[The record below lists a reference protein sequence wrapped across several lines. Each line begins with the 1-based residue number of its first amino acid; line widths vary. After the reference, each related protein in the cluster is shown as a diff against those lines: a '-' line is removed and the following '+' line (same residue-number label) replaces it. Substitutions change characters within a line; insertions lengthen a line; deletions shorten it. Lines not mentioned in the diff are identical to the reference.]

1 MDNLAYELKPIQQDK
16 EQKKSKKT
24 KDKVL
29 NRAWI
34 RCISGRKIDLLDPS
48 PLDVEFSDL
57 SLSLSRICRWAGM
70 TNSKHSYS
78 VAQHSVLVSDILKW
92 TLESNQEKYD
102 ILIEESGYTK
112 EQWVLASLCHD
123 CSEGY
128 LGGNLCGPAKDMF
141 TNDLYRKIEK
151 RIQEAIHIAIGIPP
165 ILPKEIKKAIK
176 EADRASSYA
185 EAVLIAGFSK
195 EEADSIFGG
204 FVPLREDTKLPV
216 LSAEDSRK
224 VFLERFNELTKII
237 EMK

>member
-1 MDNLAYELKPIQQDK
+1 MDNLAFDLKPI
-16 EQKKSKKT
+16 ENKKSKSKE
-24 KDKVL
+24 KQKAL

-34 RCISGRKIDLLDPS
+34 RCISGRKIDLLEPS

-70 TNSKHSYS
+70 TNQENSYS

-92 TLESNQEKYD
+92 TLENNPQKYD
-102 ILIEESGYTK
+102 KLIKESGYSK
-112 EQWVLASLCHD
+112 EAWILSALCHD

-151 RIQEAIHIAIGIPP
+151 RIQEAIHIAIGLPP

-176 EADRASSYA
+176 EADKASSYA
-185 EAVLIAGFSK
+185 EAVLIAGFDK
-195 EEADSIFGG
+195 KEADDIFGNYI
-204 FVPLREDTKLPV
+204 PLKEDTKLPV
-216 LSAEDSRK
+216 LSAQAARK
-224 VFLERFNELTKII
+224 VFLDRYENLKKFI